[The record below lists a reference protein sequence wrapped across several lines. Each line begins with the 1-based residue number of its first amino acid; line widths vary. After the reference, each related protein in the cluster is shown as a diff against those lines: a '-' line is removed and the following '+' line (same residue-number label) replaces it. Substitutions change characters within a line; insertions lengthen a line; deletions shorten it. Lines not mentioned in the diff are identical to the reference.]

1 MQSCLKTGAY
11 CVIDVHNFARWNGEI
26 VGHGGPTDAQ
36 FADLWTQLAT
46 KYADNPFVILGLTNE
61 PHDLDVPTWVVSA
74 QTAVTAILKAETVS
88 HIILLP
94 GTNFTSAGT
103 FVTASTG
110 GAGWGPALAAVVNP
124 DKSTTD
130 LIFDL
135 HKYLDID
142 NSGNHVDCVTDNI
155 ATAFAP
161 VATWLRTNQR
171 QALLS
176 ETGAGASTSVSIS
189 FPNLTQLTDSFSSA
203 SPTSA
208 RKTSS
213 STLTRTSISAT
224 SHGEQAA

>member
-11 CVIDVHNFARWNGEI
+11 CVIDVHNFARWNAKI
-26 VGHGGPTDAQ
+26 VGQGGPTNAQ

-46 KYADNPFVILGLTNE
+46 KYADNQFVIFGLTNE
-61 PHDLDVPTWVVSA
+61 PHDLDLPTWVVSVQA
-74 QTAVTAILKAETVS
+74 AVTAIRKAETVS

-103 FVTASTG
+103 FVTATTG
-110 GAGWGPALAAVVNP
+110 DAGWGPSLATVVNP

-142 NSGNHVDCVTDNI
+142 NSGDHVDCVMDNI

-176 ETGAGASTSVSIS
+176 ETGAGASPSVSK
-189 FPNLTQLTDSFSSA
+189 PNSHSSADADYSSSA

-213 STLTRTSISAT
+213 STPTRTYISAT